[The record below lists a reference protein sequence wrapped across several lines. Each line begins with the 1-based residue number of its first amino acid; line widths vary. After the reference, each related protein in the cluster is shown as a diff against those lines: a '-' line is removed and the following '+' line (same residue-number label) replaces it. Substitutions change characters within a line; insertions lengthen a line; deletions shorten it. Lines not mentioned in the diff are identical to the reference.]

1 MTERVG
7 QPERGSVS
15 IFVVIMAVPMV
26 LMAALA
32 FDGGRILDT
41 RRHALDVAQN
51 AALAGSQALN
61 ATTARQGAVAVD
73 PDLIQAAVED
83 YLTTSHSLGPSA
95 TWTSAVEVI
104 SASPTRTV
112 TEVRVTVTEV
122 VETELLALV
131 GIKSKTVTGTG
142 RTLLVRGVTGPD
154 A

>member
-73 PDLIQAAVED
+73 PGLIQAAVED

-95 TWTSAVEVI
+95 TWTSAVEVTA
-104 SASPTRTV
+104 ASPTRTV